1 MKRIDIL
8 SHREVENK
16 VMEVMEQ
23 RFSQLPPP
31 PKGCYY
37 TVDNP
42 EFRFDY
48 ENRTWE
54 VTFDV
59 VLKDAN
65 EVQDATHRK

>member
-16 VMEVMEQ
+16 VMELMEQ
-23 RFSQLPPP
+23 RISLLPPP
-31 PKGCYY
+31 PKGYYY
-37 TVDNP
+37 TIDNP
-42 EFRFDY
+42 KYRFNY

-65 EVQDATHRK
+65 EVQDAARRK